1 MVEFEIVFS
10 NSGLTSLYQNIE
22 NKQTINVKMKI
33 MKKTFSLFL
42 AISAITFSSFAQ
54 PNQNDESFK
63 WFKKATEV
71 INYQLNQATKT
82 YLPGKNP
89 RSINPNGTVRLAGL
103 TDWTTGFFP
112 GSLWY
117 GYELTNDKKLA
128 QEAKKFTLALDSI
141 RNIKT
146 THDLGFML
154 FCSYGNAYR
163 ITNDAIYLPALRDGA
178 QNLANRFNPKVG
190 VIKSWDFSW
199 WHYPVIIDNMM
210 NLEYLYW
217 AAKEFN
223 HPNYA
228 NAANTHA
235 LTTMKNHFRKDYSSY
250 HVVDYDPLTGKV
262 LRKAT
267 HQGLTDESSWAR
279 GQGWGLYGYT
289 LCYKNSK
296 NPKFLKQAEN
306 IAAFIMNHPRMPKDK
321 VPVWDFDVHNAMD
334 SEERAP
340 RDASAAAVIA
350 SALLDLSTQVKD
362 GKKYVDY
369 AEDILKSLSSDA
381 YLAKPDENSYFLLK
395 HSVGAFLYNSE
406 IDTPLDYADYYYLE
420 ALNRYADIKKI
431 DSSVTIR

>member
-1 MVEFEIVFS
+1 
-10 NSGLTSLYQNIE
+10 
-22 NKQTINVKMKI
+22 
-33 MKKTFSLFL
+33 MKKRLSLFL
-42 AISAITFSSFAQ
+42 AITTMTLSSFAQ
-54 PNQNDESFK
+54 SNQDKESIK
-63 WFKKATEV
+63 WFKKVSVV
-71 INYQLNQATKT
+71 ISYQLNKAAQT
-82 YLPGKNP
+82 YKPGKNP
-89 RSINPNGTVRLAGL
+89 RSINPDGTVRLAGL

-117 GYELTNDKKLA
+117 GYELTGDKTLA
-128 QEAKKFTLALDSI
+128 EQAKKFTLALDSI

-154 FCSYGNAYR
+154 YCSYGNAYR
-163 ITNDAIYLPALRDGA
+163 ITADKIYLPVLGDGA
-178 QNLANRFNPKVG
+178 QNLANRFNPKIG

-223 HPNYA
+223 KPDYA

-235 LTTMKNHFRKDYSSY
+235 LTTMKNHYRKDYSSY
-250 HVVDYDPLTGKV
+250 HVVDYDPISGKV

-267 HQGLTDESSWAR
+267 HQGLTDESAWAR
-279 GQGWGLYGYT
+279 GQAWGLYGYT
-289 LCYKNSK
+289 VCYKNSK

-306 IAAFIMNHPRMPKDK
+306 IASFIMNHPKTPKDK
-321 VPVWDFDVHNAMD
+321 IPVWDYDVHNALD
-334 SEERAP
+334 TEERAP

-362 GKKYVDY
+362 GQKY
-369 AEDILKSLSSDA
+369 AEYAEEILKSLSSDA
-381 YLAKPDENSYFLLK
+381 YLAKPGENSYFLLK

-420 ALNRYADIKKI
+420 ALNKYAAIKKI
-431 DSSVTIR
+431 DSLITIR